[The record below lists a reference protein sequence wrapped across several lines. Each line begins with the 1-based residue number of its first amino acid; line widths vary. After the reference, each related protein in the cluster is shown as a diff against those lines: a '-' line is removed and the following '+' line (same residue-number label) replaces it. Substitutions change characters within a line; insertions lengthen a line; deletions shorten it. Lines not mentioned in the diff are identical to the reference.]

1 MRIPSN
7 KLKAVIKFA
16 KSELML
22 LYEENEIQSFF
33 YLLCEHYL
41 KMDRT
46 SIILNP
52 EYALSESE
60 LLKFNFAIK
69 DLKKEKPIQYIL
81 GKTDFCGFSFQVNEH
96 TLIPRPETEELVH
109 WIYDEQKTEKSLQI
123 LDIGTGSGCIAIS
136 LAKLLPNANISA
148 IDISSEALKIAK
160 ANNIQLDASVSFE
173 LMDILNPSKNLN
185 SKFDLI
191 VSNPPYVLESEKELM
206 KTNVLDNEPAQA
218 LFVRDNDSLLFYRRI
233 LDFAQDNLLPKGKI
247 YFEINE
253 KKAKETVVLLEEYNY
268 SNIDVRKDIF
278 ERQRM
283 IRAIKN

>member
-173 LMDILNPSKNLN
+173 LMDILNPSRNLK